1 MKCLKEAIFM
11 ISPKLK
17 LTVLEQLK
25 ERMEELY
32 KTYKEPELDKDGKLI
47 NKKLRK
53 MKKAKTVSVTLF
65 PSHTTGKW
73 PRHQRLDR
81 RRYG

>member
-1 MKCLKEAIFM
+1 M

-32 KTYKEPELDKDGKLI
+32 KTYKEPELDKDGKVI
-47 NKKLRK
+47 NKKIRK
-53 MKKAKTVSVTLF
+53 PKKTAEEMNKSID
-65 PSHTTGKW
+65 GGY
-73 PRHQRLDR
+73 QDD
-81 RRYG
+81 

>member
-1 MKCLKEAIFM
+1 M

-53 MKKAKTVSVTLF
+53 MKKAADEQMNKS
-65 PSHTTGKW
+65 G
-73 PRHQRLDR
+73 LDLDAG
-81 RRYG
+81 YQDD

>member
-1 MKCLKEAIFM
+1 M

-47 NKKLRK
+47 NKKIRNP
-53 MKKAKTVSVTLF
+53 KKTADEMNQSMD
-65 PSHTTGKW
+65 GG
-73 PRHQRLDR
+73 
-81 RRYG
+81 Y

>member
-1 MKCLKEAIFM
+1 M

-47 NKKLRK
+47 NKKIRK
-53 MKKAKTVSVTLF
+53 PKK
-65 PSHTTGKW
+65 TGDDQMNKSGMD
-73 PRHQRLDR
+73 LDGG
-81 RRYG
+81 YQDD

>member
-1 MKCLKEAIFM
+1 M

-47 NKKLRK
+47 NKKIRK
-53 MKKAKTVSVTLF
+53 PKKTAEEMTKSID
-65 PSHTTGKW
+65 GG
-73 PRHQRLDR
+73 
-81 RRYG
+81 Y